1 MLTKVSKKHSILILF
16 MLLANATVL
25 NNIYAQD
32 LMDDTD
38 INDVS
43 FTGANKFSEL
53 IKVISRSGKIFIIT
67 NNNQM
72 LNKGD
77 FITFS
82 LKDSKPIARAVVA
95 KNHNG
100 STGIKVLKIY
110 SLKRWGMIKKNV
122 GIDIIKGD
130 DSFLFAPKK
139 KVTDDITDNSIN
151 SEEDLYNDKAI
162 DMEEDLSGFYKDSRL
177 IKPDNIV
184 SAGWDRF
191 EFKNDIGDDIQ
202 TESHNQFNYTW
213 AYQFSDNIWVEG
225 LYGRVLID
233 DLPAQGLQTLINN
246 FTVRA
251 KYTFQAPLY
260 SYLMPYVGF
269 QVYNV
274 SSPDAGIIKDNASAE
289 AKATAEKEVALINR
303 LKQNN
308 IVLGVTILK
317 RLVPGWFL
325 KADLGTDI
333 LSIGFAIEF

>member
-1 MLTKVSKKHSILILF
+1 
-16 MLLANATVL
+16 MLLINAPIL

-32 LMDDTD
+32 LMDDSSSND
-38 INDVS
+38 IQFSGKN
-43 FTGANKFSEL
+43 NFSEL

-82 LKDSKPIARAVVA
+82 LKDGKPIARAVVA

-100 STGIKVLKIY
+100 STGIKVLKVY
-110 SLKRWGMIKKNV
+110 SLQRWGLIKNNIS
-122 GIDIIKGD
+122 IDIIKGD
-130 DSFLFAPKK
+130 DSFLFVTKK
-139 KVTDDITDNSIN
+139 KAQIEDIENTID
-151 SEEDLYNDKAI
+151 SEEDLYNDKAVT
-162 DMEEDLSGFYKDSRL
+162 MEEDLSGFYKDSRL
-177 IKPDNIV
+177 IKPDNVV
-184 SAGWDRF
+184 SAGWDQY
-191 EFKNDIGDDIQ
+191 EFTNDIGTETE
-202 TESHNQFNYTW
+202 TESHNQFNYSW
-213 AYQFSDNIWVEG
+213 AYQFTDNYWVEG

-233 DLPAQGLQTLINN
+233 NLPAQGTQTLINN
-246 FTVRA
+246 FTIRA
-251 KYTFQAPLY
+251 KYTFRAPLY

-269 QVYNV
+269 QMYQV
-274 SSPDAGIIKDNASAE
+274 SSPDAGVILDNASA
-289 AKATAEKEVALINR
+289 ADKATAEKEVALINR

-333 LSIGFAIEF
+333 LSLGFAIEF